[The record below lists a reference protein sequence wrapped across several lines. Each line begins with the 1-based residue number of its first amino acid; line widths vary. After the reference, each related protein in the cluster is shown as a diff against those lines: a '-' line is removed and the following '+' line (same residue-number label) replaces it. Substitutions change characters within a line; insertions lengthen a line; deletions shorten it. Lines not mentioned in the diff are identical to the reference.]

1 VLKKVLGAVLLMC
14 LSLAAAGQDKTK
26 KTYELIYQDVQV
38 LKDQVQDLRVRLDRS
53 AEEVRALHNEIKA
66 LADLVR
72 QSIAGQAG
80 FKDDVRAVPSQY
92 QDLLR
97 RIDQLS
103 FDVQKVSQDLAAAR
117 ATEPRPAGPGETAQ
131 DKVQKEPAP
140 QKKPET
146 KPGQAAPPARSPAQ
160 SPPAP
165 SPVTNISPQEAYR
178 MAYNDYLKGN
188 YDLAVE
194 SFRLYRQQFPDSPL
208 ADNALYWIGECRFS
222 QKRYDEAIDSFN
234 EVILTYPEGD
244 KVAAAHLKKGISFM
258 ELGKKEEALAAF
270 KLLATKYPLQEET
283 KIALDKIKE
292 LTEK

>member
-1 VLKKVLGAVLLMC
+1 MLKKVLGAVVLAC

-38 LKDQVQDLRVRLDRS
+38 LKDQVQDLRARLDRS
-53 AEEVRALHNEIKA
+53 AEEVRALHGEIKV

-72 QSIAGQAG
+72 QSIADQAG

-103 FDVQKVSQDLAAAR
+103 LDVQKVSQDLAAAR
-117 ATEPRPAGPGETAQ
+117 ASEPRPAGPGEA
-131 DKVQKEPAP
+131 AP

-146 KPGQAAPPARSPAQ
+146 KPGQAAPPDRFPAQ
-160 SPPAP
+160 TAPA
-165 SPVTNISPQEAYR
+165 PVTNISPQEAYR

-222 QKRYDEAIDSFN
+222 QKRYDEAIDDFN
-234 EVILTYPEGD
+234 DVILTYPEGD
-244 KVAAAHLKKGISFM
+244 KVAAAHLKKGISYM

-270 KLLATKYPLQEET
+270 KLLVTKYPLQEET

>member
-1 VLKKVLGAVLLMC
+1 VLKKVLGALLFAC

-26 KTYELIYQDVQV
+26 KTYELIYQDVQI
-38 LKDQVQDLRVRLDRS
+38 LKDQVQDLRTRLDRS
-53 AEEVRALHNEIKA
+53 SEEVRALHSEIKA

-72 QSIAGQAG
+72 QSIADQAG

-103 FDVQKVSQDLAAAR
+103 LDVQKVSQDLAAAR
-117 ATEPRPAGPGETAQ
+117 ASEPRPAGPGEA
-131 DKVQKEPAP
+131 AP

-146 KPGQAAPPARSPAQ
+146 KPGQAAPSDRSPAQ
-160 SPPAP
+160 TPPA
-165 SPVTNISPQEAYR
+165 PVTNISPQQAYR

-222 QKRYDEAIDSFN
+222 QKRYDEAIDDFN
-234 EVILTYPEGD
+234 DVILTYPEGD
-244 KVAAAHLKKGISFM
+244 KVAAAHLKKGISYM

-270 KLLATKYPLQEET
+270 KLLVTKYPLQEET

>member
-1 VLKKVLGAVLLMC
+1 VPRKFFGVVLLAG
-14 LSLAAAGQDKTK
+14 LTLASAGQDKTK

-38 LKDQVQDLRVRLDRS
+38 LKEQVQDLRARLDRS
-53 AEEVRALHNEIKA
+53 AEEIRAIRNELKT

-72 QSIAGQAG
+72 QSVAGQAG
-80 FKDDVRAVPSQY
+80 FKDDVRAIPSQY

-103 FDVQKVSQDLAAAR
+103 LDVQKVSQDIAAGR
-117 ATEPRPAGPGETAQ
+117 AAEPPPTGPGEAAP
-131 DKVQKEPAP
+131 DKIPKGTAP

-146 KPGQAAPPARSPAQ
+146 KPGQTSQPARPSPPPAS
-160 SPPAP
+160 
-165 SPVTNISPQEAYR
+165 NISPQEAYR

-194 SFRLYRQQFPDSPL
+194 SFKLYRQQFPDSPL

-222 QKRYDEAIDSFN
+222 QKKYEEAIDSFN
-234 EVILTYPEGD
+234 DVILTYPQGD
-244 KVAAAHLKKGISFM
+244 KVAAAYLKKGISYV
-258 ELGKKEEALAAF
+258 ELGKKEEALAVF
-270 KLLATKYPLQEET
+270 KLLTTKYPLQEET
-283 KIALDKIKE
+283 KIAQDKIKE

>member
-1 VLKKVLGAVLLMC
+1 MLKKVLGALLFAC

-26 KTYELIYQDVQV
+26 KTYELIYQDVQI
-38 LKDQVQDLRVRLDRS
+38 LKDQVQDLRTRLDRS
-53 AEEVRALHNEIKA
+53 SEEVRALHSEIKA

-72 QSIAGQAG
+72 QSIADQAG

-103 FDVQKVSQDLAAAR
+103 LDVQKVSQDLAAAR
-117 ATEPRPAGPGETAQ
+117 ASEPRPAGPGEA
-131 DKVQKEPAP
+131 AP

-146 KPGQAAPPARSPAQ
+146 KPGQAAPSDRSPAQ
-160 SPPAP
+160 TPPA
-165 SPVTNISPQEAYR
+165 PVTNISPQQAYR

-222 QKRYDEAIDSFN
+222 QKRYDEAIDDFN
-234 EVILTYPEGD
+234 DVILTYPEGD
-244 KVAAAHLKKGISFM
+244 KVAAAHLKKGISYM

-270 KLLATKYPLQEET
+270 KLLVTKYPLQEET

>member
-1 VLKKVLGAVLLMC
+1 MLKKALGPVLMACLVLA
-14 LSLAAAGQDKTK
+14 SAGQDKTK
-26 KTYELIYQDVQV
+26 KTYELIYQDVQL
-38 LKDQVQDLRVRLDRS
+38 LKDQVQDLRARLDRS
-53 AEEVRALHNEIKA
+53 AEEVRALRNEIKA

-72 QSIAGQAG
+72 QSIADQAG

-92 QDLLR
+92 QDVLR

-103 FDVQKVSQDLAAAR
+103 LDVQKLSQDLAAAR
-117 ATEPRPAGPGETAQ
+117 ASEPRPAVSGEAARGQ
-131 DKVQKEPAP
+131 AAKEPAP

-146 KPGQAAPPARSPAQ
+146 KPGQAAPPAGSPAQ
-160 SPPAP
+160 PPPA
-165 SPVTNISPQEAYR
+165 PVTNISPQDAYR

-222 QKRYDEAIDSFN
+222 QKRFDEAIDAFN

-244 KVAAAHLKKGISFM
+244 KIAAAHLKKGISYM

-270 KLLATKYPLQEET
+270 KLLVTKYPLQEET